1 VGHHELPYG
10 SADDHGQRTELKRAT
25 PADSVSDGSTE
36 QAPNKRT
43 TQADAHHKAF
53 GEGVPGEAEVGGD
66 ALERL
71 VHDPAPNQPIT
82 RTRSTP

>member
-1 VGHHELPYG
+1 M
-10 SADDHGQRTELKRAT
+10 
-25 PADSVSDGSTE
+25 
-36 QAPNKRT
+36 PNNIKFHPNRGCLLT
-43 TQADAHHKAF
+43 F